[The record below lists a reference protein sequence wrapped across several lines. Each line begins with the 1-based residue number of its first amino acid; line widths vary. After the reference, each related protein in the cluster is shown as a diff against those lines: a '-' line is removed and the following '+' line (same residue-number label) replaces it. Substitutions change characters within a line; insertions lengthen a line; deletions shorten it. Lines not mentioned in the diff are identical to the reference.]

1 MSYMITVDDLPFL
14 KDGEIQ
20 EFKDDKSGAI
30 KAITIKAKHPT
41 WDVELTNYV
50 PETKFEYWKIG
61 PVKPNVSRTTS
72 SQNTP
77 AGSEQA

>member
-1 MSYMITVDDLPFL
+1 MSWMVTIDDLPFL

-20 EFKDDKSGAI
+20 EFTDQRAGAI
-30 KAITIKAKHPT
+30 KAITVKAKHPA
-41 WDVELTNYV
+41 WDVELTEFI

-61 PVKPNVSRTTS
+61 PVKANVIRTTS